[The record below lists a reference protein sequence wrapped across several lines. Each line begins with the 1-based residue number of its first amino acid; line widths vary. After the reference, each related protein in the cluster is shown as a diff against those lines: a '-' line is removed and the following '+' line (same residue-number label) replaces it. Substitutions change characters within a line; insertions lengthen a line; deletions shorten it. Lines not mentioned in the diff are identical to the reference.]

1 MKVDL
6 SEVLTDLWRKRK
18 TGLFSLSVH
27 DSNRLFKIFLKEGEV
42 YRISFGNLRG
52 PGCLPLFDELDFKS
66 SFFLPSI
73 ELAGERENIP
83 QTPDL
88 ISLFKITGKLIDLKK
103 YDHKVSSSSN
113 NEPINNVNRVLD
125 ELQAALVE
133 QVGPA
138 GLKAFKRIVEEKWQ
152 SVSSPTK
159 EDIQLLVNLLK
170 DLIEDTK
177 DRHIFVVAANRLLS
191 L

>member
-1 MKVDL
+1 MKEDL
-6 SEVLTDLWRKRK
+6 SEVLSDLWRNRK
-18 TGLFSLSVH
+18 TGLFSLSVLN
-27 DSNRLFKIFLKEGEV
+27 SNRLFKIFIKEGEV

-52 PGCLPLFDELDFKS
+52 AGCLSLFDELDFKS

-73 ELAGERENIP
+73 VLPGEREDIP
-83 QTPDL
+83 PTSDL

-103 YDHKVSSSSN
+103 YDNRVSGSSN
-113 NEPINNVNRVLD
+113 NEPVNNLNRVLE
-125 ELQAALVE
+125 ELKAALVE

-138 GLKAFKRIVEEKWQ
+138 GLKAFKRIIEEKWQ
-152 SVSSPTK
+152 SVPSPTR
-159 EDIQLLVNLLK
+159 EDLQTLVNFLK

-177 DRHIFVVAANRLLS
+177 DRQIFVVAANRILS